1 MRMFSFLICFVVTLV
16 TTNTSTIRAQEIYTH
31 HEIINTTWGDS
42 SHEVGLIKG
51 AEDRLAFGPASL
63 ALDEDGAIYI
73 LDAVNQRV
81 QKYGNNGIWVFN
93 MPTETAGMDICV
105 GLDKNIYVLYPRCLK
120 KYTIAGKL
128 LAKYQILSDIKL
140 VIGINRNNKGMM
152 SITTGEQKSY
162 TVDPD
167 LRSFNQSGQLMS
179 KTGIFSKFTEGL
191 YITRKVGNYRGIIK
205 NVTTSAEIQVLTSD
219 PLASVVFIDTDRFGH
234 IFVSVETFLSGPS
247 INVNREIRKYGND
260 GELLATIRLGM
271 NYYTFPRRDVVVDKD
286 GTIYQLQPLKDGVKV
301 LKWQVR

>member
-1 MRMFSFLICFVVTLV
+1 MIMV
-16 TTNTSTIRAQEIYTH
+16 TTNISAISAQEMYTCQ
-31 HEIINTTWGDS
+31 EIINTTWGAS
-42 SHEVGLIKG
+42 SYQIGLIKG
-51 AEDRLAFGPASL
+51 VQERLPVGPASL

-73 LDAVNQRV
+73 LDAVNRRV

-93 MPTETAGMDICV
+93 ISTETATIDICV

-120 KYTIAGKL
+120 KYTPGGNL
-128 LAKYQILSDIKL
+128 LAKYQIPSDIKL

-179 KTGIFSKFTEGL
+179 KTGIFSKFTDGL

-205 NVTTSAEIQVLTSD
+205 NVTTNAEIQVLTSD
-219 PLASVVFIDTDRFGH
+219 PLASVVFIDTDGFGH

-247 INVNREIRKYGND
+247 INVNREIRKYGTD
-260 GELLATIRLGM
+260 GELLTTIRLGM
-271 NYYTFPRRDVVVDKD
+271 NYYTFPRRDVVVDED
-286 GTIYQLQPLKDGVKV
+286 GTIYQLQPLKEGVKV